1 MIEVPRNKDPGGPK
15 LLVRQGQRQVSGLP
29 PAVDFSASISQSTF
43 RQLTLWGP
51 LNFLVLKH
59 VDS

>member
-1 MIEVPRNKDPGGPK
+1 MIEIPKNKDSGGPK
-15 LLVRQGQRQVSGLP
+15 PLVRQGQRQVSGLP
-29 PAVDFSASISQSTF
+29 PAVGFLASVFQSTF